1 MQSESAVLRHVPIP
15 PVPGSQSARSYR
27 VPTATTTFVS
37 TSLASPRDGM
47 SGSVMRNT
55 TPPRNASPKFG
66 SPSRDDGLPPTAF
79 QASDKV
85 WATNQLVVR
94 VEEGLDSPIVGNV
107 ASGTLVQLG
116 PERSTIYI
124 EGEQVPRARMIAP
137 LQGWISLAYTQ
148 PAPVLV
154 KNSLVSPQQSSVVRR
169 AQSAQSPRR
178 GPLPRPE
185 IGDRTPS
192 PSREAVVRTVDAPA
206 LRGSPSNMSSKDGG
220 ALGESAASLRSKA
233 SDSMKP
239 LQEGNF
245 VTAEDLAATLAEMHE
260 RITEEAQAREALEAE
275 VGQLRTALGAQESYT
290 TSTSG
295 TAEKA
300 AEEMAGIRK
309 DYSRT
314 VETVMA
320 IGKELKSMATA
331 MEELR
336 ALCNENRARSGKV
349 EDGLFKVQEDLAGT
363 FGHVPN
369 QLTQLIAATGEL
381 EAGQQELRDA
391 LAAIHDNCVSKQIF
405 AGTYNDLHHAVA
417 KIAADAA
424 ESDAILSTLRQEVV
438 GWQSALG
445 TIRERL
451 WSLAVARGA
460 EAANLAILID
470 EMHRSSANS
479 EALAESLKKSVSSA
493 FSFTERVDQDTRLA
507 VQDMYG
513 KIEECARLSRELASG
528 QSSTPALDVH
538 ERESAIETVVESKIT
553 SFQEEFQGTVVQ
565 SCREMRDEIL
575 AVVNDRV
582 GKGKGVDRDFV
593 EAKTEELWRRLEE
606 HVNAERSFFSEELQQ
621 LAGYLGDKVENI
633 EKEVRSTGRG

>member
-1 MQSESAVLRHVPIP
+1 V
-15 PVPGSQSARSYR
+15 
-27 VPTATTTFVS
+27 
-37 TSLASPRDGM
+37 
-47 SGSVMRNT
+47 
-55 TPPRNASPKFG
+55 
-66 SPSRDDGLPPTAF
+66 
-79 QASDKV
+79 
-85 WATNQLVVR
+85 
-94 VEEGLDSPIVGNV
+94 
-107 ASGTLVQLG
+107 
-116 PERSTIYI
+116 
-124 EGEQVPRARMIAP
+124 
-137 LQGWISLAYTQ
+137 
-148 PAPVLV
+148 
-154 KNSLVSPQQSSVVRR
+154 
-169 AQSAQSPRR
+169 
-178 GPLPRPE
+178 
-185 IGDRTPS
+185 
-192 PSREAVVRTVDAPA
+192 
-206 LRGSPSNMSSKDGG
+206 
-220 ALGESAASLRSKA
+220 
-233 SDSMKP
+233 
-239 LQEGNF
+239 
-245 VTAEDLAATLAEMHE
+245 
-260 RITEEAQAREALEAE
+260 
-275 VGQLRTALGAQESYT
+275 QLRTALGAHESYT

-300 AEEMAGIRK
+300 VEEMAGIRK
-309 DYSRT
+309 EYSRT

-369 QLTQLIAATGEL
+369 QLNQLIAATGEL

-538 ERESAIETVVESKIT
+538 ERERAIETVVQTKMS
-553 SFQEEFQGTVVQ
+553 SVQEGFQGTVMQ

-606 HVNAERSFFSEELQQ
+606 HVNSERSFFSEELQQ

-633 EKEVRSTGRG
+633 EKEVRSTGRA